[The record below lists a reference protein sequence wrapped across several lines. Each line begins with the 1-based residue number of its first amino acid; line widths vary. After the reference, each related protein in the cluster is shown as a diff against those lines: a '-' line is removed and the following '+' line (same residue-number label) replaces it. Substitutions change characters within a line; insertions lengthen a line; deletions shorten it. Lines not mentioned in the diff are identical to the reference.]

1 MRRNNNV
8 WRPKRAPW
16 IICFKIEIIPDRPL
30 TMVLSWQGP
39 GLGQLNQK
47 ARYHNNQLQP
57 LTIRMEWFWYKCN
70 IMIFETPHCHDI
82 FHYCYSLV
90 MKDWNWHMNICL
102 GGGQDDELGLQLRR
116 GRLLHF
122 NEFILRMMLT
132 PTDRRIQ
139 NLKLTTGSLVASSAG
154 ELGAS
159 LFIFL
164 QQRIF
169 SSPSIIYRHHF
180 IVWSFKA
187 NRSTGATYAI
197 QRTQCTIYCQ
207 SPPLVITN
215 MC

>member
-47 ARYHNNQLQP
+47 ARYHNNHLQP

-116 GRLLHF
+116 GRLLDF

-159 LFIFL
+159 LFIFSL
-164 QQRIF
+164 YLFITIWWF
-169 SSPSIIYRHHF
+169 IIDIYHHNF
-180 IVWSFKA
+180 IIWLFIA
-187 NRSTGATYAI
+187 NCATCNPRREANA
-197 QRTQCTIYCQ
+197 Q
-207 SPPLVITN
+207 SVLN
-215 MC
+215 CDHLW